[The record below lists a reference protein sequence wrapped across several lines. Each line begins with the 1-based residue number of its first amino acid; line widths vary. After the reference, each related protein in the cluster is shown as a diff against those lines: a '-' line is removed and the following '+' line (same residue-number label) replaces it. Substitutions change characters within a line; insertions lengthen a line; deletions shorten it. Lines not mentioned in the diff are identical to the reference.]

1 MRWQK
6 IYSDKK
12 KRSLFNHFELRI
24 IGLNSL
30 LKSRVWQNFGLKNKL
45 SKQLFFFKGNC
56 FNSKINNICVFTG
69 RHSSVYR
76 LFRVSRIEL
85 RRSANKNNIFGLR
98 KSSW

>member
-12 KRSLFNHFELRI
+12 KRSLFKNFEIKLI
-24 IGLNSL
+24 SIKTL
-30 LKSRVWQNFGLKNKL
+30 LKYQQINKSDYKNNLLKELHLYKRDC
-45 SKQLFFFKGNC
+45 FFNRIGNM
-56 FNSKINNICVFTG
+56 CVFTG

-85 RRSANKNNIFGLR
+85 RRSANRNDIFGLR
-98 KSSW
+98 KSS

>member
-6 IYSDKK
+6 IYLDKR
-12 KRSLFNHFELRI
+12 KRSLFKNFEIKLI
-24 IGLNSL
+24 SIKTL
-30 LKSRVWQNFGLKNKL
+30 LKFQQINQLDYKNNL
-45 SKQLFFFKGNC
+45 LKQLYLYRKDCFFNR
-56 FNSKINNICVFTG
+56 INNICIFTG

-85 RRSANKNNIFGLR
+85 RRSANRNDIFGLR